1 MNICSIGLEDLR
13 KKLSI
18 IPQDPT
24 LFTGTIRSNLDPF
37 EDYNDAEVWSTLK
50 AIHLFDYV
58 EQQALK
64 LDAPVSEGGGN
75 LSVGQRQLLCLGR
88 ALLRK
93 SKVLVMDEATAS
105 VDYETD
111 SLIQQTIRT
120 EFAQCTVLTIAHRI
134 HTILNSDRVMVL
146 DFGKIVEFDSPDKL
160 KNDPSSI
167 FYSLLQASGTV
178 K

>member
-1 MNICSIGLEDLR
+1 MEDLR

-37 EDYNDAEVWSTLK
+37 EEYNDAEIWQTLR
-50 AIHLFDYV
+50 AIHLFDFV
-58 EQQALK
+58 EQQTLK
-64 LDAPVSEGGGN
+64 IMAPVSEGGSN

-120 EFAQCTVLTIAHRI
+120 EFEQCTVLTIAHRI

-146 DFGKIVEFDSPDKL
+146 DYGKIVEYDSPEILQK
-160 KNDPSSI
+160 DPNSVFS
-167 FYSLLQASGTV
+167 SLLAASGTI
-178 K
+178 KN